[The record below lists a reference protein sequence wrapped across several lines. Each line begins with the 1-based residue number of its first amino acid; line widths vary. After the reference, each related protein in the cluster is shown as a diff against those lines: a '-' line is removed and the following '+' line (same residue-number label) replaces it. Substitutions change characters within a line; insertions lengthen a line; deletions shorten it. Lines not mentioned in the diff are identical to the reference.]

1 MTRTAG
7 FHVKLVKQGAEFA
20 EERGDDAPE
29 YIMGDDGPQLFLT
42 EAEAIEA
49 GQTYV
54 SSRPKVTYLV
64 EPVVP

>member
-1 MTRTAG
+1 MTGEAG
-7 FHVKLVKQGAEFA
+7 FHVRLVQQGAEFA

-29 YIMGDDGPQLFLT
+29 YIMAEDRRRLFHT

-54 SSRPKVTYLV
+54 AGRPKLTYLV
-64 EPVVP
+64 EPAAA